1 MFSHKKSIATMV
13 VAVLAYSMVGTALM
27 PLVAQQYATNTYA
40 YAAENEDDTYVP
52 DTAIE
57 DGKDDTSE
65 TGESLE
71 ADEKEE
77 TCKTETEEAGENE
90 NMDEVET
97 VPETETESASSDET
111 EAKEDIEDI
120 DTTEAEETIEEETKT
135 DETEETLPS
144 ESESES
150 EMENGVSTA
159 DDSDTY
165 KVTFDLNDGTGEL
178 YHGPSITVKEDE
190 RLQYRLP
197 KDIANK
203 PGFLYWAYDR
213 EGLNAIPSDWD
224 YLYKLDFVD
233 GNSMKLYAIYK
244 ENEGSLP
251 ETKPEETKPEETTP
265 EETKPEET
273 TPEETIPETKPEET
287 IPETTPEETVPETV
301 PETTPEETTPSRGGS
316 SVIGH
321 GYKVIEVRGED
332 RVDELPQ
339 ISETSMVKEDVP
351 ETTAPAIET
360 RGGERHVQTGDASTM
375 ALNGF
380 LFLLGLTT
388 LAGWTVKKIR

>member
-1 MFSHKKSIATMV
+1 MFSHKKSVVTMV

-27 PLVAQQYATNTYA
+27 PLVVQQYANTNTYA
-40 YAAENEDDTYVP
+40 YAAENEDDAYVP
-52 DTAIE
+52 DTAVTD
-57 DGKDDTSE
+57 DGKDEASE

-71 ADEKEE
+71 ADVKG
-77 TCKTETEEAGENE
+77 ETEDK
-90 NMDEVET
+90 DEVET
-97 VPETETESASSDET
+97 VPETESESAASDET
-111 EAKEDIEDI
+111 KAEDDIEDI
-120 DTTEAEETIEEETKT
+120 NTTEAEETIEEEAKT
-135 DETEETLPS
+135 EETVETLPS

-150 EMENGVSTA
+150 EVENEKSTA
-159 DDSDTY
+159 DNSDTY
-165 KVTFDLNDGTGEL
+165 TVTFDMNDGTGEL
-178 YHGPSITVKEDE
+178 YHGPSITVKEGE

-197 KDIANK
+197 MNDK
-203 PGFLYWAYDR
+203 PGFLYWAYDK

-224 YLYKLDFVD
+224 YLYKLDFIY
-233 GNSMKLYAIYK
+233 GNSMKLYAFYK
-244 ENEGSLP
+244 EEEGSL
-251 ETKPEETKPEETTP
+251 PEETKPEETTP

-273 TPEETIPETKPEET
+273 V
-287 IPETTPEETVPETV
+287 PETTPEETVPETKPQETV
-301 PETTPEETTPSRGGS
+301 PETTPEETIPETFPETTPEETTPSRGGS

-351 ETTAPAIET
+351 ESTPAPVIET

-375 ALNGF
+375 VLNGF
-380 LFLLGLTT
+380 LFILGLTT

>member
-1 MFSHKKSIATMV
+1 MFSNRKSVITIV

-27 PLVAQQYATNTYA
+27 PLVAQQYANTYA
-40 YAAENEDDTYVP
+40 YAAENEDDAYVP
-52 DTAIE
+52 DTAVTD
-57 DGKDDTSE
+57 DGKENASE
-65 TGESLE
+65 AGESLE
-71 ADEKEE
+71 ADVKEE
-77 TCKTETEEAGENE
+77 TLCTTTEEAGATENKDE
-90 NMDEVET
+90 DEVET

-111 EAKEDIEDI
+111 KAEDDIEDI

-135 DETEETLPS
+135 EETVETLPS
-144 ESESES
+144 ESEPES
-150 EMENGVSTA
+150 EVENEESTA

-165 KVTFDLNDGTGEL
+165 KVTFDMNDGTGEL
-178 YHGPSITVKEDE
+178 YHGPSITVKEGE

-197 KDIANK
+197 KNDK
-203 PGFLYWAYDR
+203 PGFLYWAYDK

-224 YLYKLDFVD
+224 YLYKLDFIY
-233 GNSMKLYAIYK
+233 GNSMKLYAFYE

-251 ETKPEETKPEETTP
+251 EETKPEETKPQETVP
-265 EETKPEET
+265 ETKPEETVPET
-273 TPEETIPETKPEET
+273 TPEETI
-287 IPETTPEETVPETV
+287 PETV

-339 ISETSMVKEDVP
+339 TSETSVVKEDVP
-351 ETTAPAIET
+351 ESTPAPAIET

>member
-1 MFSHKKSIATMV
+1 MFSSHKKSVITIV

-27 PLVAQQYATNTYA
+27 PLVQQYANTYA
-40 YAAENEDDTYVP
+40 YAAENEDDAYVP
-52 DTAIE
+52 NTAVTD
-57 DGKDDTSE
+57 DGKDEASE

-71 ADEKEE
+71 ADVKEE
-77 TCKTETEEAGENE
+77 TETLCTTEEAGATENK
-90 NMDEVET
+90 DEVET
-97 VPETETESASSDET
+97 VPETETESAASDET
-111 EAKEDIEDI
+111 KAEDDIEDI

-135 DETEETLPS
+135 DETVETLPS

-251 ETKPEETKPEETTP
+251 EETKPEETTP

-273 TPEETIPETKPEET
+273 TQEETVPETKPE
-287 IPETTPEETVPETV
+287 ETTPEETVPETV
-301 PETTPEETTPSRGGS
+301 PETTPEKTTQEETTPSRGGS
-316 SVIGH
+316 SVISH

-339 ISETSMVKEDVP
+339 ISETSVVKEDVP
-351 ETTAPAIET
+351 ESTPAPVIES

>member
-1 MFSHKKSIATMV
+1 MFSNKSIAIMV

-27 PLVAQQYATNTYA
+27 PLVAQQYANTYA
-40 YAAENEDDTYVP
+40 YAAENEDDAYVP
-52 DTAIE
+52 DTAVTD
-57 DGKDDTSE
+57 DGKDEASE

-71 ADEKEE
+71 ADVKEE
-77 TCKTETEEAGENE
+77 TETLCTTEEAGATENK
-90 NMDEVET
+90 DEVET
-97 VPETETESASSDET
+97 VPETETESAASDET
-111 EAKEDIEDI
+111 KAEDDIEDI

-135 DETEETLPS
+135 DETVETLPS

-150 EMENGVSTA
+150 EVENEESTA

-178 YHGPSITVKEDE
+178 YYGPSITVKKDE

-197 KDIANK
+197 KNVTNK
-203 PGFLYWAYDR
+203 SGFLYWAYDK

-265 EETKPEET
+265 EETK
-273 TPEETIPETKPEET
+273 PEETIPETKPEET

-339 ISETSMVKEDVP
+339 ISETSMVKEEDAS
-351 ETTAPAIET
+351 ESTLAQAIET

>member
-1 MFSHKKSIATMV
+1 MFSNKSIATIV

-27 PLVAQQYATNTYA
+27 PLVAQQYAANTYA

-57 DGKDDTSE
+57 DGKDASE

-77 TCKTETEEAGENE
+77 KTLCSTETEEAGETE
-90 NMDEVET
+90 KEDEVET
-97 VPETETESASSDET
+97 VPEAETESTSSDET
-111 EAKEDIEDI
+111 EAEEEIEDI
-120 DTTEAEETIEEETKT
+120 DTTEVEETIEEETKT
-135 DETEETLPS
+135 DEAEETLPS

-197 KDIANK
+197 KNVTNK
-203 PGFLYWAYDR
+203 PGFLYWAYDK

-224 YLYKLDFVD
+224 YLYKLDFID

-251 ETKPEETKPEETTP
+251 ETTPEETKPEETKPEETVPETKPEETTP
-265 EETKPEET
+265 EETA
-273 TPEETIPETKPEET
+273 
-287 IPETTPEETVPETV
+287 PETV

-339 ISETSMVKEDVP
+339 ISETSMVKEEDAP
-351 ETTAPAIET
+351 ERTPAQAIET
-360 RGGERHVQTGDASTM
+360 RGGERHVQTGDASNM

-388 LAGWTVKKIR
+388 LAGWMVKKIR

>member
-1 MFSHKKSIATMV
+1 MFSNKSIAKMV

-27 PLVAQQYATNTYA
+27 PLVAQQYAANTYA

-57 DGKDDTSE
+57 DGKDASE

-71 ADEKEE
+71 ADVKEE
-77 TCKTETEEAGENE
+77 TTLCSTETEEAGESE
-90 NMDEVET
+90 DADEVET
-97 VPETETESASSDET
+97 VPEAETESTSSDET
-111 EAKEDIEDI
+111 EAEEDI

-135 DETEETLPS
+135 DETVETLPS

-150 EMENGVSTA
+150 EVENEESTA

-197 KDIANK
+197 KNVTNK
-203 PGFLYWAYDR
+203 SGFLYWAYDK

-273 TPEETIPETKPEET
+273 TPEETIPETK
-287 IPETTPEETVPETV
+287 PEETVPETV

-375 ALNGF
+375 VLNGF

-388 LAGWTVKKIR
+388 IAGWMVKKIR

>member
-1 MFSHKKSIATMV
+1 MFSNKKSIATMV

-27 PLVAQQYATNTYA
+27 PLVAQQYAANTYA

-52 DTAIE
+52 DTAID
-57 DGKDDTSE
+57 DGKNDASE

-71 ADEKEE
+71 ADVKEE
-77 TCKTETEEAGENE
+77 TLCSTKTEEAGKIE
-90 NMDEVET
+90 DEDDVEA
-97 VPETETESASSDET
+97 VSEAETESASSDET

-135 DETEETLPS
+135 DETVETLPS
-144 ESESES
+144 ESESEV
-150 EMENGVSTA
+150 ENEKSTA
-159 DDSDTY
+159 DNSDTY
-165 KVTFDLNDGTGEL
+165 TVTFDMNDGTGEL
-178 YHGPSITVKEDE
+178 YHGPSITVKEGE

-197 KDIANK
+197 KDISNK

-213 EGLNAIPSDWD
+213 KGLNAIPSDWD
-224 YLYKLDFVD
+224 YLYKLDFMD

-251 ETKPEETKPEETTP
+251 ETTPEETT
-265 EETKPEET
+265 
-273 TPEETIPETKPEET
+273 PEET

-339 ISETSMVKEDVP
+339 TSETSVVKEDVP
-351 ETTAPAIET
+351 ESTPAPVIET